1 VLRSLYRYSVSP
13 VTTPHTGAACGAPD
27 GVVVPSQYVR
37 VGESRPATS
46 AHVMVRSGIPPMIA
60 PDAAGNFRSRRNRTG
75 THVVSCA

>member
-1 VLRSLYRYSVSP
+1 
-13 VTTPHTGAACGAPD
+13 
-27 GVVVPSQYVR
+27 VVVPSQYVR
-37 VGESRPATS
+37 AGESRPATS